1 MSYKFSNEKP
11 IFLQIEEIIKKQI
24 VSSQI
29 LPGEKLKSVR
39 ELSQEFKVNPN
50 TIQNAL
56 KNLEDAGLIYTD
68 RTNGKFVS
76 SDSSVILNS
85 KLEQINLLTKT
96 YLDKMK
102 GLGLDEK
109 QIIKFIKENL
119 NGWYI
124 RI

>member
-76 SDSSVILNS
+76 PDSSVILNS

-109 QIIKFIKENL
+109 QILKFIKENL
-119 NGWYI
+119 NE
-124 RI
+124 